1 MESKL
6 RFQLNAVEA
15 DIIPYSKL
23 GFLKWQIFPCYEG
36 FMDIMSVKAKKIAF
50 GIVAQGIRQNNPYN
64 QFLFFGLLVLVWA
77 FALYAYCENLGEKVR
92 VLVFLIKVL
101 TP

>member
-1 MESKL
+1 MKYQRNKKKGGGGWESKL

-50 GIVAQGIRQNNPYN
+50 GIVAQGIRQNNP
-64 QFLFFGLLVLVWA
+64 L
-77 FALYAYCENLGEKVR
+77 
-92 VLVFLIKVL
+92 
-101 TP
+101 